1 MNNFDCKYRGLKK
14 NVTLESGDYKDFALP
29 VMAAAQKAGAAIMD
43 IYRADPNVRYKADS
57 SPVTDADHASE
68 DIVIAALFKL
78 MPDVPVIAEEQV
90 SAGNI
95 PYTSDA
101 YFLVDPLDGTKEF
114 LKLNGE
120 FTVNIALVNAGKPIF
135 GLIYAPAKSDCYV
148 TLSKAQAFRC
158 ELPPS
163 HAGELPRDL
172 SFSAL
177 TGEADARRPFT
188 AIVSR
193 SHLRPQTLAFLDQ
206 LGNPARA
213 VLGSSLKFGVLARGE
228 ADVYPRFGPTSEWDT
243 AAGQAIVEAAG
254 GCVVTADGKPLL
266 YGKKDQGYLNPAF
279 IAWRRPGGPNPA

>member
-1 MNNFDCKYRGLKK
+1 
-14 NVTLESGDYKDFALP
+14 VTLETGDYKDFALA

-43 IYRADPNVRYKADS
+43 IYRSDPNVRYKADN

-68 DIVIAALFKL
+68 DIAIAALSEL

-95 PYTSDA
+95 PHTSET

-120 FTVNIALVNAGKPIF
+120 FTVNIALVSGEKPTF

-148 TLSKAQAFRC
+148 TLSPGQAFRC
-158 ELPPS
+158 KLHPS
-163 HAGELPRDL
+163 HAGQLPPDL
-172 SFSAL
+172 AFSPL
-177 TGEADARRPFT
+177 SGEAHTRRPFT

-193 SHLRPQTLAFLDQ
+193 SHLRLETLAFLGQ
-206 LGNPARA
+206 LGDPQRE
-213 VLGSSLKFGVLARGE
+213 VLGSSLKFGELARGE
-228 ADVYPRFGPTSEWDT
+228 ADVYPRFGPTFEWDT

-254 GCVVTADGKPLL
+254 GCVVTADGKPLV
-266 YGKKDQGYLNPAF
+266 YVKKDRGYRNPAF
-279 IAWRRPGGPNPA
+279 IAWRRPGGPIPA

>member
-1 MNNFDCKYRGLKK
+1 MTF
-14 NVTLESGDYKDFALP
+14 EAADYKDFALA

-43 IYRADPNVRYKADS
+43 IYSSEPNVRYKADS
-57 SPVTDADHASE
+57 SPVTDADNASE
-68 DIVIAALFKL
+68 DIAIAALSKL
-78 MPDVPVIAEEQV
+78 MPDVPIIAEEQV

-95 PYTSDA
+95 PPIAET

-120 FTVNIALVNAGKPIF
+120 FTVNIALVSGEKPAF
-135 GLIYAPAKSDCYV
+135 GLVYAPAKSDCYV
-148 TLSKAQAFRC
+148 TLSPGQAFRC
-158 ELPPS
+158 ELHPS
-163 HAGELPRDL
+163 HAGRPLRDL
-172 SFSAL
+172 SFSLL
-177 TGEADARRPFT
+177 TGEADNRRPFT

-206 LGNPARA
+206 LGNPQRE

-228 ADVYPRFGPTSEWDT
+228 ADVYPRFGPTFEWDT

-254 GCVVTADGKPLL
+254 GCVVTADGEPLL
-266 YGKKDQGYLNPAF
+266 YGKKDLGYRNPAF

>member
-1 MNNFDCKYRGLKK
+1 M
-14 NVTLESGDYKDFALP
+14 TLESGDYRDFALS

-90 SAGNI
+90 SEGNI

-120 FTVNIALVNAGKPIF
+120 FTVNIALVSAGKPIF
-135 GLIYAPAKSDCYV
+135 GLVYAPAKSDCYV
-148 TLSKAQAFRC
+148 TLSKAEAFRC

-177 TGEADARRPFT
+177 TGEADAHRPFT

-193 SHLRPQTLAFLDQ
+193 SHLRPETLAFLEQ

-254 GCVVTADGKPLL
+254 GCVVTADGKPLI
-266 YGKKDQGYLNPAF
+266 YGKKDLGYLNPAF